1 MSLLEK
7 KKNTISKVSKFS
19 SWKIIIDKI
28 TSGDR
33 VKLGEGAYGDVYKVL
48 IHKKYIAVKVSDTD
62 DIIDFSAC
70 FSEGLRVASPVSSN
84 LTECLGV
91 YVDEDQHDRMW
102 RIYTAMEYCE
112 GGDLR
117 KFIDEKHDIWEKTV
131 KVLMYSLLKG
141 IADMNKNGTMHRDL
155 KPQNIFLT
163 RQGKINRVSDIK
175 IGDFGLCGNLRLLN
189 SRKIRHTVITRWY
202 RPPEVE
208 LEFQYG
214 VNVDIFS
221 IGCILMEFITRKPL
235 IVSNG
240 DGMPHLKEIIKVL
253 GPLSFQC
260 VDQLEDVIRSDE
272 NKCLSGSKKPSEVK
286 YYKQRR
292 AFWEELKK
300 FNASQRRQGEIGKL
314 KPCLDKIP
322 ICSEL
327 KRLILRCL
335 DTNPFTRPSAA
346 ELLED
351 SYFDS
356 FKEEVL
362 LVKSPLNL
370 SSPLSRSPLSPFSQ
384 ETETVKIADFI
395 RKVVAEFRYSN
406 ATFILA
412 FFIFRR
418 YVNVVKLHVSNYRK
432 IAMVIINIVATYITE
447 YDVGAIKMG
456 SYLNKPH
463 AGMNGR
469 LFRKLLSE
477 CIGILVEHNII
488 PATSCAA
495 TINLLSPNS
504 VFVLCYM
511 IENEL
516 EMPLERKIKI
526 SSRFGLFLEH
536 VPSYTDTLKQLL
548 TGDEGMFER
557 YYDYFKRECEGMFSF
572 VFSDSMLS
580 SVFESDNILEIT
592 LSYL

>member
-7 KKNTISKVSKFS
+7 KKNTISKVSR
-19 SWKIIIDKI
+19 WKIIIDKI
-28 TSGDR
+28 DNGDCI
-33 VKLGEGAYGDVYKVL
+33 KLGEGAYGDVYKVL
-48 IHKKYIAVKVSDTD
+48 LNETYIAVKVSDTND
-62 DIIDFSAC
+62 VIDFSAC
-70 FSEGLRVASPVSSN
+70 FSEGLRVASPLFSN

-91 YVDEDQHDRMW
+91 YVDEYQHDKMW
-102 RIYTAMEYCE
+102 RIYTAMECCE

-117 KFIDEKHDIWEKTV
+117 KFIKEKHDIWEKTV
-131 KVLMYSLLKG
+131 KVLLYSLLKG

-163 RQGKINRVSDIK
+163 RKGKISRSSDIK

-189 SRKIRHTVITRWY
+189 SKKIRHTVITRWY

-214 VNVDIFS
+214 VNVDVFS
-221 IGCILMEFITRKPL
+221 IGCVIMEFMTRKPL
-235 IVSNG
+235 ITSSD
-240 DGMPHLKEIIKVL
+240 DGMPHLKKIIEVL

-260 VDQLEDVIRSDE
+260 VDHFEDVIHSDE
-272 NKCLSGSKKPSEVK
+272 NKCLSGEKRPSEVK
-286 YYKQRR
+286 YCKQRR
-292 AFWEELKK
+292 AFWESLKK
-300 FNASQRRQGEIGKL
+300 FNASHRRHGKNGKL
-314 KPCLDKIP
+314 KPCLDGIP
-322 ICSEL
+322 ISSKL
-327 KRLILRCL
+327 KGLILRCL

-356 FKEEVL
+356 FKEKVL
-362 LVKSPLNL
+362 LVGSPLNL
-370 SSPLSRSPLSPFSQ
+370 SSPLSRSPQSSFSQ
-384 ETETVKIADFI
+384 ETKTVEMADFI
-395 RKVVAEFRYSN
+395 RKVVTEFKYSN

-412 FFIFRR
+412 FCIFRR
-418 YVNVVKLHVSNYRK
+418 YVNVANLHVSNYRK
-432 IAMVIINIVATYITE
+432 IAMVMINIAATYITE

-463 AGMNGR
+463 AGMNRR

-477 CIGILVEHNII
+477 CIGVSVEHNII
-488 PATSCAA
+488 PSTSCA
-495 TINLLSPNS
+495 TSINFLSPNS
-504 VFVLCYM
+504 VFVLFYM

-526 SSRFGLFLEH
+526 SSRFGLFLEY
-536 VPSYTDTLKQLL
+536 VPSYTETVGQLL
-548 TGDEGMFER
+548 ADDDENMFER
-557 YYDYFKRECEGMFSF
+557 YYDYFKRECENMFSF
-572 VFSDSMLS
+572 VFSDLTLT